1 MKFVYLILFLLT
13 GVHAHVSS
21 ARADDL
27 VVTRD
32 SDDKSRYRCDLG
44 FATFTTPEDWNP
56 NRSNRQTYVILTHKD
71 ENPPQNTKMISIDGG
86 KPTKPTSK
94 EMAQEF
100 AKKWKGRILDKTVSL
115 DGEEAYRVQCEPNAE
130 KPQPIDCVV
139 IVKDNRL
146 LLIIAG
152 ATKKG
157 EVEKAVDDL
166 IATWKWKATETK

>member
-1 MKFVYLILFLLT
+1 
-13 GVHAHVSS
+13 
-21 ARADDL
+21 
-27 VVTRD
+27 
-32 SDDKSRYRCDLG
+32 
-44 FATFTTPEDWNP
+44 
-56 NRSNRQTYVILTHKD
+56 
-71 ENPPQNTKMISIDGG
+71 MISIDGG

-100 AKKWKGRILDKTVSL
+100 AKKWKGKILDKMVSL

-139 IVKDNRL
+139 IVKDGRL

-157 EVEKAVDDL
+157 EVETAVDDL
-166 IATWKWKATETK
+166 IATWKWKATEKK